1 MILFDYRLL
10 NGCLVSNQAL
20 FYSLLSDAERAELF
34 RRNYRHKLR
43 SAQYLYSRL
52 SLRFMLACALHLD
65 FSSISIVSSASGC
78 PRALYNGVVLDN
90 CSVSISHGCNLVLVS
105 ACFGCRSGIDI
116 QTFYGIDWNSVVAY
130 MGWEASA
137 RNSFEEIISTTPA
150 LVLPLSVF
158 YAMIWSA
165 YEAWMKMTD
174 CIFSSDFFSW
184 RSIRLVTASTG
195 NFNSVFEMTLDCRA
209 SSAPRA
215 RVVIGHLSDLVIA
228 VAHDS
233 LL

>member
-90 CSVSISHGCNLVLVS
+90 CSVSISHECNLFLVS

-116 QTFYGIDWNSVVAY
+116 QSLYGIDWISVVAY
-130 MGWEASA
+130 MGWEKSA
-137 RNSFEEIISTTPA
+137 RNSFEEIISLTPA
-150 LVLPLSVF
+150 LVLSLSAL

-165 YEAWMKMTD
+165 YEAWMKMTG
-174 CIFSSDFFSW
+174 CTFPSDVFSW
-184 RSIRLVTASTG
+184 RSIRLISGRSG
-195 NFNSVFEMTLDCRA
+195 NFASVFEMTLDCRV
-209 SSAPRA
+209 SSAPWS
-215 RVVIGHLSDLVIA
+215 RVVIGHLGDQVIA